1 MAQSQTTSSF
11 RCERDQTSS
20 NMQQA
25 FHERGA
31 AHAAFVT
38 RRWFLCDC
46 GVGLAGIAAA
56 SLVAR
61 EVQAAA
67 STVHRSHFA
76 PKAKSIIYLFH
87 AGAPSHLELF
97 DSKPVLA
104 RHDGRLP
111 PAALLQGYRTAFI
124 NPN

>member
-1 MAQSQTTSSF
+1 MRSLLVTLGSEKDRNMRF
-11 RCERDQTSS
+11 VS
-20 NMQQA
+20 NTIQA
-25 FHERGA
+25 TPA
-31 AHAAFVT
+31 AAVT
-38 RRWFLCDC
+38 RRWFLRDC

-61 EVQAAA
+61 EGRAAA
-67 STVHRSHFA
+67 SPVRRPHFA

-97 DSKPVLA
+97 DPKPVLT

-111 PAALLQGYRTAFI
+111 PADLLQGYR
-124 NPN
+124 